1 MNTSDELIELKLEQ
15 LREIGKQ
22 HAEAKKNLVYLEH
35 ARKILL
41 ARLMKEYQ
49 LNSTTGKLESA
60 AAQER
65 EARSDTRYEQHIKA
79 LSEAVQIEAELNW
92 QKKIVDI
99 NFDTWKTKMIN
110 DGRERKKYGS

>member
-49 LNSTTGKLESA
+49 LNN
-60 AAQER
+60 
-65 EARSDTRYEQHIKA
+65 RYQ
-79 LSEAVQIEAELNW
+79 NN
-92 QKKIVDI
+92 QKK
-99 NFDTWKTKMIN
+99 FYFKM
-110 DGRERKKYGS
+110 